1 MRGYNKTRRRDCVNR
16 SKTGVFTFQSARLA
30 RPLRCEFQ
38 TKRCNLATMKCNRL
52 GKKHEGA
59 IIRHRAAFIL
69 GNVKLLIC
77 ASSPIDGSMDEV
89 ETVPAACPRWRR
101 IFAMRSASADS
112 ADLCY
117 RSWRRWKQCR
127 VVILDANLQAIATVE
142 ATEVMPRMILMTITD
157 LTNPSA
163 TSQCMATK

>member
-1 MRGYNKTRRRDCVNR
+1 
-16 SKTGVFTFQSARLA
+16 
-30 RPLRCEFQ
+30 
-38 TKRCNLATMKCNRL
+38 
-52 GKKHEGA
+52 
-59 IIRHRAAFIL
+59 
-69 GNVKLLIC
+69 
-77 ASSPIDGSMDEV
+77 MDEV